1 MFVKDIMSRKVMAL
15 SPQVPIADVNAL
27 MQQRGIRHFPI
38 MASAAGEDA
47 PVGERERLVGI
58 VSDRDIRVVGSE
70 HPDARP
76 GVTLKSPVSEIMTRD
91 VLTAHPLDPIE
102 ESARI
107 LREHRIGAMPVLEGD
122 ELVGI
127 VTGIDFLEALV
138 AITGVSRSS
147 GRLEALLENR
157 PGSLAELLAS
167 IAALGHNV
175 SSVFTAE
182 RHEDS
187 IAVVMR
193 VENANSHELALDLR
207 ALGYAIT
214 WPASG

>member
-1 MFVKDIMSRKVMAL
+1 MLVQDIMTR
-15 SPQVPIADVNAL
+15 QVVAITPAMPISDVLTL
-27 MQQRGIRHFPI
+27 MEQRNIRHFPI
-38 MASAAGEDA
+38 MESSGD
-47 PVGERERLVGI
+47 GRIGDGERLVGI
-58 VSDRDIRVVGSE
+58 VSDRDIRVVGGS

-76 GVTLKSPVSEIMTRD
+76 GVTMRSPVREIMSAD
-91 VLTAHPLDPIE
+91 VLCAHPLDPIE
-102 ESARI
+102 EGARV

-127 VTGIDFLEALV
+127 VSGIDFLEALI
-138 AITGVSRSS
+138 AITGVNRSS
-147 GRLEALLENR
+147 CRIEALLANR
-157 PGSLAELLAS
+157 PGSLAELLSS

-193 VENANSHELALDLR
+193 VETANGHELAAELR
-207 ALGYAIT
+207 ALDYAIT
-214 WPASG
+214 WPAVS

>member
-1 MFVKDIMSRKVMAL
+1 MFVKDIMNRKVVAL
-15 SPQVPIADVNAL
+15 SPHVPIADVEAL

-38 MASAAGEDA
+38 MASPGGGDA
-47 PVGERERLVGI
+47 PVGEGERLVGI

-70 HPDARP
+70 HPDAQP
-76 GVTLKSPVSEIMTRD
+76 GVTLRSAVSDIMTTD

-102 ESARI
+102 ESART

-127 VTGIDFLEALV
+127 VTGVDFLEALV
-138 AITGVSRSS
+138 AITGVNRSS
-147 GRLEALLENR
+147 CRIEALLANR

-193 VENANSHELALDLR
+193 VETANGHELAAELR
-207 ALGYAIT
+207 ALDYAIT
-214 WPASG
+214 WPAVS